1 MIELFLQMPMELKV
15 LFLGAFVLI
24 VVEAIKKHRQEMKRQ
39 ERLNKIKW

>member
-1 MIELFLQMPMELKV
+1 MIELILQMPIELKI

-24 VVEAIKKHRQEMKRQ
+24 VVEAIKKHRQERKRQ

>member
-1 MIELFLQMPMELKV
+1 MIELILQMPMELKI
-15 LFLGAFVLI
+15 LFLGSFVLI

>member
-1 MIELFLQMPMELKV
+1 MIELILQMPIELKI

-24 VVEAIKKHRQEMKRQ
+24 VFEAIKIHRREMKRQ

>member
-24 VVEAIKKHRQEMKRQ
+24 VVEAIKIHRREMKQQ